1 QLATYSF
8 YDFPVYREGYFLL
21 EYCQAWGHLVTE
33 GTAEQ
38 SCPSWSLMWAPDLQA
53 CLRDDALCA
62 PVALWTAMALEV
74 GCLKQGSPRTGPPK
88 RKRRRV
94 AHGMNRT
101 TAALLA
107 RTRLHGLKYVCSQ
120 SATMRRRA
128 FWLLALCT
136 SLGLLLSWSSNRF
149 LYWLSFPTY
158 TKVHVE
164 WAKELPFPAV
174 TICNNNPVRFS
185 KLTKS
190 DVYFAGHWLGL
201 LLANRTARPLVLD
214 LLQDDRQTWFRKLSD
229 FRLFLPPRN
238 FEGTNLEFM
247 DRLGHQ
253 LEDMLLSCKYRGE
266 TCGPQN
272 FSSVSFMR
280 LISLV
285 YN

>member
-1 QLATYSF
+1 MVQKRGKLGDAHNVLHNVVF
-8 YDFPVYREGYFLL
+8 EG
-21 EYCQAWGHLVTE
+21 A
-33 GTAEQ
+33 AEQ

-53 CLRDDALCA
+53 CLGDEALSA
-62 PVALWTAMALEV
+62 ALVLWTAMALEV
-74 GCLKQGSPRTGPPK
+74 GCPKQASPRTGSLGKK
-88 RKRRRV
+88 RWRAARR
-94 AHGMNRT
+94 T
-101 TAALLA
+101 PAALLA
-107 RTRLHGLKYVCSQ
+107 RTRLHGLKHVCSGG
-120 SATMRRRA
+120 ATVRRRA

-174 TICNNNPVRFS
+174 TICNNNLVRFS

-214 LLQDDRQTWFRKLSD
+214 LLQDDRQAWFRKLSD

-238 FEGTNLEFM
+238 FEGTNLEFV

-272 FSSVSFMR
+272 FSSVSWAQLPVTCLLSFAQ
-280 LISLV
+280 
-285 YN
+285 